1 MSTTRSWPERFKVMI
16 RTRAGGEVRY
26 NVVTWLGEHK
36 AVAMAVTAHLDRH
49 GNTQTSGI
57 VDVTVTDMG
66 PAARSPDGT
75 VDIQPNELSDRT
87 EF

>member
-1 MSTTRSWPERFKVMI
+1 MTPRSWPERFKVMI

-26 NVVTWLGEHK
+26 NVVTWLSEHK

-49 GNTQTSGI
+49 GNTATSAI
-57 VDVTVTDMG
+57 VDVTVSDLG
-66 PAARSPDGT
+66 PAARSPSGT
-75 VDIQPNELSDRT
+75 VDLQSGELSDRF